1 MNNLVVVGGGTAG
14 WITALQAKQ
23 NFTNAKV
30 TLIQSEELGILGAG
44 EAATPHILAILR
56 YLNISIVE
64 LIKETNAT
72 IKNAIKFTNWD
83 QDKFYFHGFFE
94 PSNIN
99 ENNCNNFINDF
110 FEPPID
116 FAFPYGKLNNIDLH
130 KLFCSHSF
138 SNNCITPFYKE
149 NTNDANKIF
158 NTFMNYSIHF
168 DANLLAKY
176 LEKIGNKRGIE
187 VINDK
192 VLNFK
197 QDSKGYIQQ
206 IVLENHPNVDANFVF
221 DATGFNRLIIGKFYK
236 SKWISYKDYLP
247 VKKAMPFILPITE
260 DKLESYTEA
269 TAMDYGWMWKIPLQT
284 RYGCGYVYDSNY
296 ITDEQ
301 AKEEIFRHTGQ
312 QTEINKIFTFEA
324 GIYKDI
330 WIKNCLAVGLAAGFI
345 EPLESTS
352 IMQTIR
358 ILQRFMCNRTHITN
372 KNKKIIDDFNEK
384 IVNDSDEIMSF
395 IYMHYVTNKTNT
407 EFWSKF
413 TKNNK
418 IPDTVKEIIKEI
430 KYHIPSFYDFRTQ
443 KTFGYSN
450 YMTIIFGNN
459 LVDKKVL
466 KQYECF
472 QSKKEYMDRRIS
484 EIEMIQYV
492 LMDHKEFISK
502 IKELT

>member
-23 NFTNAKV
+23 NFTNAKI
-30 TLIQSEELGILGAG
+30 TLIQSEEIGILGAG
-44 EAATPHILAILR
+44 EAATPHILYILR
-56 YLNISIVE
+56 YLNINILE

-72 IKNAIKFTNWD
+72 IKNSIKFTNWD

-99 ENNCNNFINDF
+99 ENNCNKFINDF
-110 FEPPID
+110 FEPAID

-130 KLFCSHSF
+130 KLFCSHAF

-149 NTNDANKIF
+149 NANDANKIF

-176 LEKIGNKRGIE
+176 LEKIGKQRGIE
-187 VINDK
+187 VIKDN

-206 IVLENHPNVDANFVF
+206 IVLENNKNVDVDFVF
-221 DATGFNRLIIGKFYK
+221 DATGFARLIIGKLYN

-247 VKKAMPFILPITE
+247 ANKAMPFILPISE
-260 DKLESYTEA
+260 EKLESYTEA
-269 TAMDYGWMWKIPLQT
+269 IAMDYGWMWKIPLQT
-284 RYGCGYVYDSNY
+284 RYGCGYVYDVDH

-301 AKEEIFRHTGQ
+301 AKEEIYKQTGQ
-312 QTEINKIFTFEA
+312 RPEINKTFTFEA
-324 GIYKDI
+324 GIHKEI
-330 WIKNCLAVGLAAGFI
+330 WVKNCLAIGLAAGFI

-352 IMQTIR
+352 IMQTVR
-358 ILQRFMCNRTHITN
+358 ILQRFMCNRHNVKN
-372 KNKKIIDDFNEK
+372 KNKKIISDFNQK
-384 IVNDSDEIMSF
+384 IVDDSNEIMNF
-395 IYMHYVTNKTNT
+395 IYMHYVTNKKNT
-407 EFWSKF
+407 DFWSNF

-418 IPDTVKEIIKEI
+418 MPDFVKKIMKEI
-430 KYHIPSFYDFRTQ
+430 KYQIPSFYDTRYLR
-443 KTFGYSN
+443 TFGYSN
-450 YMTIIFGNN
+450 YLTIIFGNN
-459 LVDKKVL
+459 LVDTKVL
-466 KQYECF
+466 KQYQCF
-472 QSKKEYMDRRIS
+472 QNKKEYMDKRIS

-502 IKELT
+502 IKELS